1 MKKMTE
7 QKKTQIR
14 DAITVVIGVLI
25 TFTCLWFTLIAPTPF
40 YTLIGTGMCI
50 LGVVGV
56 ALTFASMLKR
66 PNTEDIRSTKVTKI
80 KKETKVETKE
90 EIV

>member
-14 DAITVVIGVLI
+14 DAITAVIGVCI

-66 PNTEDIRSTKVTKI
+66 PTTVNIRNTKVTKI
-80 KKETKVETKE
+80 KKDTKAETKE

>member
-25 TFTCLWFTLIAPTPF
+25 TFTCLWFT
-40 YTLIGTGMCI
+40 
-50 LGVVGV
+50 
-56 ALTFASMLKR
+56 ASMLKR

-80 KKETKVETKE
+80 TKETKVETKE

>member
-25 TFTCLWFTLIAPTPF
+25 TFTCLWFTLIAPTQF

>member
-1 MKKMTE
+1 MNKMTE

-14 DAITVVIGVLI
+14 DTITVVIGVLI
-25 TFTCLWFTLIAPTPF
+25 TFTCLWFTLIAPTSF

-50 LGVVGV
+50 LGIVGV

-66 PNTEDIRSTKVTKI
+66 PNTVDIRSTKVTKI